1 MKLTL
6 IFVQIWRVIFFLTG
20 LVFMVGGLILSLPQF
35 AMWIFSNPWIV
46 HFVKNPRGVSFYGGI
61 VTLNAQQFELYM
73 YLCVVAVPFLLKGGL
88 HFFLFASRFSY
99 EVYPDLYMR
108 PLMRRKTR

>member
-20 LVFMVGGLILSLPQF
+20 ISFMVGGLILSLPQV

-46 HFVKNPRGVSFYGGI
+46 HFVKNPRGVSFYGGL
-61 VTLNAQQFELYM
+61 VMLNPEQFESYTF
-73 YLCVVAVPFLLKGGL
+73 LCVVAVPILLKGGL

-99 EVYPDLYMR
+99 AVYPDLYMR
-108 PLMRRKTR
+108 QLMRRKTR